1 MKNKMVYISI
11 LLCLAGLA
19 VAAEY
24 TDWQIGAM
32 EGLKRGFEMGQAY
45 QLALDG
51 KDINGFNA
59 KVDLYNAWVRANFG
73 EDPAMLMNKMDD
85 KMDAPIDLSKPVLIT
100 NKTVPSKGIVHEIDG
115 SSGMKVSTNDMNMLS
130 DADIDR
136 LYEKSQSGREVG
148 EYLSGRAVGEYLS
161 GV

>member
-24 TDWQIGAM
+24 TDWQKGAM
-32 EGLKRGFEMGQAY
+32 EGLKKGFEMGQAY

-51 KDINGFNA
+51 KDIDGFNA
-59 KVDLYNAWVRANFG
+59 KVDQYNAWVRANFG
-73 EDPAMLMNKMDD
+73 EDPAMLMNKMD
-85 KMDAPIDLSKPVLIT
+85 APIDLSKPVLIT
-100 NKTVPSKGIVHEIDG
+100 NQTVPSKGIVHKIDG
-115 SSGMKVSTNDMNMLS
+115 SSGKKVSTNDMNMLS
-130 DADIDR
+130 DADINR
-136 LYEKSQSGREVG
+136 LYKESESGREVG
-148 EYLSGRAVGEYLS
+148 EYLSGRAVGEYLG

>member
-73 EDPAMLMNKMDD
+73 EDPAMLMNKMD
-85 KMDAPIDLSKPVLIT
+85 APIDLSKPVLIT
-100 NKTVPSKGIVHEIDG
+100 NQTVPSKGIVHKIDG
-115 SSGMKVSTNDMNMLS
+115 SSGKKVSTNDMNMLS
-130 DADIDR
+130 DADINR
-136 LYEKSQSGREVG
+136 LYKESESGREVG

>member
-1 MKNKMVYISI
+1 MSMKNKMVYISI

-24 TDWQIGAM
+24 TDWQKGAM
-32 EGLKRGFEMGQAY
+32 EGLKKGFEMGQAY

-51 KDINGFNA
+51 KDIDGFNA
-59 KVDLYNAWVRANFG
+59 KVDQYNAWVRANFG
-73 EDPAMLMNKMDD
+73 EDPAMLMNKMD
-85 KMDAPIDLSKPVLIT
+85 APIDLSKPVLIT
-100 NKTVPSKGIVHEIDG
+100 NQTVPSKGIVHKIDG
-115 SSGMKVSTNDMNMLS
+115 SSGKKVSTNDMNMLS
-130 DADIDR
+130 DADINR
-136 LYEKSQSGREVG
+136 LYKESESGREVG

>member
-24 TDWQIGAM
+24 TDWQKGAA
-32 EGLKRGFEMGQAY
+32 EGLKKGFEMGQAY
-45 QLALDG
+45 QLALEG
-51 KDINGFNA
+51 KDIDGFNA
-59 KVDLYNAWVRANFG
+59 KVDQYNAWVKANFG
-73 EDPAMLMNKMDD
+73 EDPAMLMN

-100 NKTVPSKGIVHEIDG
+100 NQTTPSKGIVHEIDG
-115 SSGMKVSTNDMNMLS
+115 SSGEKAISTNDMNILS
-130 DADIDR
+130 DADIKR
-136 LYEKSQSGREVG
+136 LYKESESGRDAG
-148 EYLSGRAVGEYLS
+148 EYLSGRAVGEYLG

>member
-24 TDWQIGAM
+24 TDWQKGAM
-32 EGLKRGFEMGQAY
+32 EGLKKGFEMGQAY

-51 KDINGFNA
+51 KDIDGFNA
-59 KVDLYNAWVRANFG
+59 KVDQYNAWVRANFG
-73 EDPAMLMNKMDD
+73 EDPAMLMNKMD
-85 KMDAPIDLSKPVLIT
+85 APIDLSKPVLIT
-100 NKTVPSKGIVHEIDG
+100 NQTVPSKGIVHKIDG
-115 SSGMKVSTNDMNMLS
+115 SSGKKVSTNDMNMLS
-130 DADIDR
+130 DADINR
-136 LYEKSQSGREVG
+136 LYKESESGREVG